1 MNRALPSFYGG
12 SIEITFKYI
21 KCILKIY
28 LNLFFRSLM
37 LACSPDMSG
46 GNPSGG
52 REDPTHTPTSLLN
65 NLAWIPPTNT
75 VEEPPTSS
83 VLGSNPIRGSA
94 PPIRGLAQPHPPGPS
109 DFPGFIRP
117 AHHRPPFFIREIYK
131 NGFLKRLPYNEKK
144 SSALAKLMKSDR
156 FWVVFSIHD
165 DIHPFLELWHEPTE
179 VASKPPVYIFPLVA
193 CQHIS
198 PSIIPADQEW
208 SFVIN
213 FDTVAIRFSCNSREV
228 MDDWVEVIR
237 NKLGEMGILNPKGN
251 LYSKVPLGPPVTK
264 PVIRDPTSPLPQ
276 PPERPLT
283 VSLPESESGSSIPKL
298 ETIMPP
304 QTKSVI
310 ETSNGEN
317 TSFTTSIYLNQTP
330 ESSTQTTKTPS
341 TSLIVNRK
349 SSLPQNPITKTK
361 VTGKSISLSQSL
373 ADVKISAQGTE
384 KGSGTGTSS
393 VYLNQSSP
401 NRHVTVIPINSQDDE
416 DKEGAVKQEE
426 SEGVNVEFVEYENHT
441 YGAIFDFEDKIA
453 GTDKIVLDTSKP
465 VVSHETSPKQQDR
478 NYDSNPKI
486 LDNTMQKENTS
497 RNASSP
503 RRKASS
509 PYKRES
515 SPRKKESSPKR
526 KDSSPR
532 RKDSSPRRRDSSP
545 RRSREK
551 QREGYY
557 SSRERL
563 RDEPPPLPHRPVLR
577 RLSERRQEVYEDKVN
592 IKKKIRK
599 KSQRSSSLGPLLDSN
614 QLGGTEIGAS
624 THSLE
629 SVESNPRQAVPKS
642 DRGLGA
648 IPRRPLP
655 LAPRYEDQGG
665 HPLLTSPTRALAE
678 LPPGVRPPSYH
689 PLLGLG
695 SATPGSGKGFPPM
708 VPLPGLTC
716 QLSALPGA
724 AGSIPQPAPE
734 ERTWNQEDR
743 RSLREQQVLRLR
755 QELAHPGGVRL
766 ILR

>member
-1 MNRALPSFYGG
+1 
-12 SIEITFKYI
+12 
-21 KCILKIY
+21 
-28 LNLFFRSLM
+28 
-37 LACSPDMSG
+37 MSG

-52 REDPTHTPTSLLN
+52 GEDPLHTPTSLLN
-65 NLAWIPPTNT
+65 NLAWIPPTNS
-75 VEEPPTSS
+75 VEEPTTSS
-83 VLGSNPIRGSA
+83 GLGSTPVRGAA

-109 DFPGFIRP
+109 DFQGFIRP

-283 VSLPESESGSSIPKL
+283 VSLPESETSSSFPKL

-304 QTKSVI
+304 RTKSVI

-330 ESSTQTTKTPS
+330 ESLTQTTKTPS

-349 SSLPQNPITKTK
+349 SSLPQNPIIKTK
-361 VTGKSISLSQSL
+361 LTGKSISLSQSL
-373 ADVKISAQGTE
+373 ADVTISAQGAE
-384 KGSGTGTSS
+384 KGVGFTNGNPLAPSGTGTSS

-401 NRHVTVIPINSQDDE
+401 TRHVTVIPINSQDDE
-416 DKEGAVKQEE
+416 EKEGVVKQEE
-426 SEGVNVEFVEYENHT
+426 TEGVNVEFVEYENHT
-441 YGAIFDFEDKIA
+441 YGAIFDFEDKIG
-453 GTDKIVLDTSKP
+453 GTDKIVLNTSKP
-465 VVSHETSPKQQDR
+465 VGSHETSPRRRDTSPKQQDR

-486 LDNTMQKENTS
+486 LDNAMQKENTF

-526 KDSSPR
+526 KESSPRRKDSSPR
-532 RKDSSPRRRDSSP
+532 RKDSSPKRRDSSP

-577 RLSERRQEVYEDKVN
+577 RLSERRQEVYEDKVTV
-592 IKKKIRK
+592 KKKIRK

-648 IPRRPLP
+648 VPRRPLP

-716 QLSALPGA
+716 QLSAIPG
-724 AGSIPQPAPE
+724 AGSINQPAPE
-734 ERTWNQEDR
+734 ERTWNQEDRTWNQDDR